1 MHGAH
6 DCALRFEA
14 HGPEQAGVYYHC
26 DQIIKGMYSEY
37 MPEWQAYIRPQR
49 LLVLRTED
57 YFARPLRGVRQVWR
71 LLTLTLALALLLAL
85 PADHCP

>member
-49 LLVLRTED
+49 LL
-57 YFARPLRGVRQVWR
+57 
-71 LLTLTLALALLLAL
+71 
-85 PADHCP
+85 

>member
-1 MHGAH
+1 MGLCEQVGVPYTLHTPRPP
-6 DCALRFEA
+6 L
-14 HGPEQAGVYYHC
+14 EQAGVYYHC

-71 LLTLTLALALLLAL
+71 LRTPTLTRTL
-85 PADHCP
+85 PTDH